1 MRSLVVKSCPSH
13 ERSLRNFCAK
23 SRATEKLPTITM
35 SKKRVEMKELRIYW
49 RGSISTS
56 KFSCLSLRNKLSL
69 CWYLI

>member
-35 SKKRVEMKELRIYW
+35 SKKSRNERAKNILERQHFYLKIFLF
-49 RGSISTS
+49 IS
-56 KFSCLSLRNKLSL
+56 KK
-69 CWYLI
+69 

>member
-35 SKKRVEMKELRIYW
+35 SKKRVEMKELRILERQHFYLKIFLF
-49 RGSISTS
+49 IS
-56 KFSCLSLRNKLSL
+56 KK
-69 CWYLI
+69 